1 MSTNTARAIAVRSA
15 CTLLLAIGT
24 LHGAAAQDSAASS
37 AAPAATEQEA
47 APART
52 SARVRLFGQNGVLVE
67 FFQNSTCVGGGQKTS
82 VSGGMG
88 DAFSSFAGRAKNI
101 SIGMKETPNTEN
113 LAKRDGFMSKAYF
126 REYEVAGNQP
136 ITLKMHFRNT
146 PGKSL
151 VCRNVGG
158 TFTPE
163 AGKDYEVAMDIHSD
177 GCVASVQ
184 EIGQDAQGKVLMQD
198 IKVEPAAVC
207 K

>member
-1 MSTNTARAIAVRSA
+1 MSTNNVRAAAARSA
-15 CTLLLAIGT
+15 CTLLLAVGAIQ
-24 LHGAAAQDSAASS
+24 GAAAQEASVSA
-37 AAPAATEQEA
+37 AAPAATAQEA

-52 SARVRLFGQNGVLVE
+52 SARLRLFGQNGVLVE
-67 FFQNSTCVGGGQKTS
+67 FFQNTTCVGGGQKTS
-82 VSGGMG
+82 VSGGIG
-88 DAFSSFAGRAKNI
+88 DAFSSFAGRAKNT
-101 SIGMKETPNTEN
+101 SIGMQETPNTEN

-136 ITLKMHFRNT
+136 IALKMHYRST
-146 PGKSL
+146 PGPAF

-163 AGKDYEVAMDIHSD
+163 AGKDYEVAMDIHSA

-198 IKVEPAAVC
+198 IKVEPAQVC